1 MSQESKPDKPKVALV
16 RSLAKGEDV
25 KTDTYIWREN
35 ASYNTF
41 RTQYHHEYRYPSP
54 EGNLHQT
61 RLERMRIIPPR
72 IYVIGHSPRRGKGG
86 CLVQQR
92 RDLTS
97 RSSGRLPNDWHP
109 VGMSPH

>member
-41 RTQYHHEYRYPSP
+41 RTQYHHEHRYPNP

-61 RLERMRIIPPR
+61 RAEKIKDEDDTPSHLR
-72 IYVIGHSPRRGKGG
+72 V
-86 CLVQQR
+86 
-92 RDLTS
+92 
-97 RSSGRLPNDWHP
+97 RLPTSARQR
-109 VGMSPH
+109 GLFGATAT